1 MQAELE
7 ILIDDKSMEY
17 RYFKIGDRVKVTL
30 TNEFKDFDYIWLYFE
45 DKLIIRQVVLFNDIV
60 KLLEDQNHESI
71 LIKKNKLNV
80 LGKVIF

>member
-1 MQAELE
+1 MQAEFE

-17 RYFKIGDRVKVTL
+17 RYFKIGDRVKVVL
-30 TNEFKDFDYIWLYFE
+30 TNEFKDFDYIWLYFQ
-45 DKLIIRQVVLFNDIV
+45 DRLIIRQAVIFNDVV
-60 KLLEDQNHESI
+60 KLIEDQRNPSV